1 MPFSMI
7 ITTTA
12 SAVKVGLGFDQGFGV
27 SSPFENIN
35 AFIDNDGISG
45 DQIFKRRSFNDD
57 TPFNWYL
64 VGGALLG

>member
-45 DQIFKRRSFNDD
+45 D
-57 TPFNWYL
+57 
-64 VGGALLG
+64 